1 MIKVVKKDGDNNQK
15 VIGTFLK
22 RVKKANQ
29 VNRIRKS
36 KFAPGNVSHLKK
48 KRKAMRIADYAE
60 KQKTEQGF
68 GKL

>member
-1 MIKVVKKDGDNNQK
+1 MIKVVKKDNDNNQK
-15 VIGTFLK
+15 VVGNFLK

-36 KFAPGNVSHLKK
+36 RFEEKKPSHLKK
-48 KRKAMRIADYAE
+48 KRKAIRIAKYSED
-60 KQKTEQGF
+60 QKYKELV